1 MGGGMVLFLAL
12 LGAAGAFLLVD
23 GVAGLIPRPER
34 RLGDGLERAARA
46 RMHPVER
53 ERLTVLQDAPM
64 LDRLLRPILEDL
76 IGSVDVKKRED
87 VADRLRRSGW
97 HYASV
102 SDYYATRVLLSAMF
116 FLGGAIFLLISGATF
131 LFWAP
136 FALGLFGYFIP
147 DQEINSE
154 IKKRREQVL
163 TEMAFS
169 LDRLALLLKAG
180 IALQEAIG
188 VLTEAPGGPF
198 TAALRRVARRIGAGG
213 VRTIDEALEDFQA
226 DLPDDPEV
234 QQFVSR
240 LQAGMSGAPI
250 ADSLAIQAERLRS
263 ALNAKLLKRGL
274 QTVLV
279 ITTVGAAFMLP
290 ALGLLI
296 LGPPLILAFQVL

>member
-1 MGGGMVLFLAL
+1 MSGGMMMLLAL
-12 LGAAGAFLLVD
+12 FAGAGAFLLVD
-23 GVAGLIPRPER
+23 GLVGLIPRPER
-34 RLGDGLERAARA
+34 RLSDGLERAAQA
-46 RMHPVER
+46 RMHPAER
-53 ERLTVLQDAPM
+53 ERLTILQDAPM
-64 LDRLLRPILEDL
+64 LDRLLSPILEDMV
-76 IGSVDVKKRED
+76 GSVSGKKREAVED
-87 VADRLRRSGW
+87 KLRRSGW

-102 SDYYATRVLLSAMF
+102 ADYYATRVLLSAMF
-116 FLGGAIFLLISGATF
+116 FLGGAGFLFITGAGF
-131 LFWAP
+131 LFWLP
-136 FALGLFGYFIP
+136 PALGAFGYFIP
-147 DQEINSE
+147 DQEIASE

-180 IALQEAIG
+180 IALQEALG

-198 TAALRRVARRIGAGG
+198 IAALRRVARRIGAGG
-213 VRTIDEALEDFQA
+213 VRSIDEALKDFQA

-240 LQAGMSGAPI
+240 LRAGLSGTPI
-250 ADSLAIQAERLRS
+250 ADSLGIQAERLRS

-290 ALGLLI
+290 ALGILI

>member
-1 MGGGMVLFLAL
+1 MGGDVILFLAL
-12 LGAAGAFLLVD
+12 LGAAGAFMLVD
-23 GVAGLIPRPER
+23 GIVGLIPRPER
-34 RLGDGLERAARA
+34 TISDGLERAAQA
-46 RMHPVER
+46 RMHPIVR
-53 ERLTVLQDAPM
+53 ERITVLEEAPL
-64 LDRLLRPILEDL
+64 LDRLLSPILEDL
-76 IGSVDVKKRED
+76 VGRVDQKKRQD
-87 VADRLRRSGW
+87 VEDRLRRSGW
-97 HYASV
+97 HYATV
-102 SDYYATRVLLSAMF
+102 GDYYATRVLLSAMF
-116 FLGGAIFLLISGATF
+116 FLGGAVFLLLTGASF
-131 LFWAP
+131 LFWVP
-136 FALGLFGYFIP
+136 FGLGVFGYFIP

-154 IKKRREQVL
+154 IKKRREQVQ

-198 TAALRRVARRIGAGG
+198 IAALRRVARRIGAGG
-213 VRTIDEALEDFQA
+213 VRSIDEALEDFEA

-240 LQAGMSGAPI
+240 LRAGLSGTPV
-250 ADSLAIQAERLRS
+250 ADSLKLQAERLRS